1 VTQSSFLV
9 VVRSC
14 LESTVILIY
23 YQRLQASNSLSVF
36 EGSGETR
43 THKSNHRADMPS
55 LSYTCGE
62 GTTAV
67 SQASFHVFCQHLSS
81 NYSKDGH
88 RVRGCEPAC
97 LAETGRLF
105 CICSAVSKTLEVSLS
120 LITLLKEHWFG
131 FYGRSRS
138 TQIAQFEVLI
148 KAGVF

>member
-1 VTQSSFLV
+1 MCKRVTESRSLA

-55 LSYTCGE
+55 LSYSCEG

-67 SQASFHVFCQHLSS
+67 SQASFYVFCQHLSS
-81 NYSKDGH
+81 NYNKGGLH
-88 RVRGCEPAC
+88 VRGFEPAC
-97 LAETGRLF
+97 LAETVRLF
-105 CICSAVSKTLEVSLS
+105 CICSAVSQTLEVSMS
-120 LITLLKEHWFG
+120 F
-131 FYGRSRS
+131 
-138 TQIAQFEVLI
+138 I
-148 KAGVF
+148 KLN